1 MLTFALS
8 NKYNHLL
15 KQSIMKKLF
24 AVVLMA
30 VAFAMP
36 TKAQFSW
43 GIQAGLNMSNVT
55 VKEAVDNMSGAV
67 KSRTGFFVGPT
78 VKFTL
83 PIVGLGIDASALY
96 DQREGKSGDETIK
109 SESLQIPINVRYGFG
124 LDSIAEVF
132 AFAGPQFGFK
142 LGGDTDTSIGGTK
155 VSEWTLK
162 SSNLSANIGIGAT
175 IMSKL
180 QAKINYNIALGKTGE
195 VKALDDV
202 TNQLK
207 EVGSAKFN
215 AWQVSLAYFF

>member
-1 MLTFALS
+1 
-8 NKYNHLL
+8 
-15 KQSIMKKLF
+15 MKKLF

-36 TKAQFSW
+36 SKAQFSW
-43 GIQAGLNMSNVT
+43 GIQAGLNMSNVS
-55 VKEAVDNMSGAV
+55 VKEAVDDAGGAV

-83 PIVGLGIDASALY
+83 PIIGLGIDASALY

-109 SESLQIPINVRYGFG
+109 SQTLQIPINVRYGVG
-124 LDSIAEVF
+124 LGSIAEVF

-142 LGGDTDTSIGGTK
+142 LGGDEDTSIGGTK

-175 IMSKL
+175 ILSKL
-180 QAKINYNIALGKTGE
+180 QAKLNYNIALGKTGE
-195 VKALDDV
+195 Y
-202 TNQLK
+202 K
-207 EVGSAKFN
+207 ENVNGVMQEISSAKFN

>member
-1 MLTFALS
+1 
-8 NKYNHLL
+8 
-15 KQSIMKKLF
+15 MKKLF

-36 TKAQFSW
+36 SKAQFSW
-43 GIQAGLNMSNVT
+43 GIQAGLNMSNVS
-55 VKEAVDNMSGAV
+55 VKDAAEDASGAI

-96 DQREGKSGDETIK
+96 DQREGKAGDEVIK
-109 SESLQIPINVRYGFG
+109 SSSIQIPINVRYGIG
-124 LDSIAEVF
+124 LGSIAEVF

-142 LGGDTDTSIGGTK
+142 LSGDKNFGSE
-155 VSEWTLK
+155 EWTLK

-175 IMSKL
+175 VLSKL
-180 QAKINYNIALGKTGE
+180 QAKLNYNIALGKTGE
-195 VKALDDV
+195 MKGKNAAGVM
-202 TNQLK
+202 Q

-215 AWQVSLAYFF
+215 AWQISLAYFF

>member
-36 TKAQFSW
+36 SKAQFSW
-43 GIQAGLNMSNVT
+43 GIQAGLNMSNVS
-55 VKEAVDNMSGAV
+55 VKDAAEDASGAI

-96 DQREGKSGDETIK
+96 DQREGKSGTETIK
-109 SESLQIPINVRYGFG
+109 SQSLQIPVNVRYGIG
-124 LDSIAEVF
+124 LGSIAEVF

-142 LGGDTDTSIGGTK
+142 LSGDKNFGSE
-155 VSEWTLK
+155 EWTLK

-175 IMSKL
+175 VMSKL
-180 QAKINYNIALGKTGE
+180 QAKLNYNIALGKTGE
-195 VKALDDV
+195 FKDKDIA
-202 TNQLK
+202 K
-207 EVGSAKFN
+207 EIGSAKFN
-215 AWQVSLAYFF
+215 AWQISLAYFF

>member
-24 AVVLMA
+24 AVVLLA
-30 VAFAMP
+30 AAFAMP
-36 TKAQFSW
+36 SKAQFSW
-43 GIQAGLNMSNVT
+43 GIQAGLNMSNVS
-55 VKEAVDNMSGAV
+55 VKEAAENAGEAV

-96 DQREGKSGDETIK
+96 DQREGKAGDEVIK
-109 SESLQIPINVRYGFG
+109 SSSIQIPINVRYGFG
-124 LDSIAEVF
+124 LGSVAEVF

-142 LGGDTDTSIGGTK
+142 LSGDKD
-155 VSEWTLK
+155 W
-162 SSNLSANIGIGAT
+162 AAT
-175 IMSKL
+175 VLSKL
-180 QAKINYNIALGKTGE
+180 QAKLNYNIALGKTGE
-195 VKALDDV
+195 MKGKDAAGVM
-202 TNQLK
+202 Q
-207 EVGSAKFN
+207 EIGSAKFN

>member
-1 MLTFALS
+1 
-8 NKYNHLL
+8 
-15 KQSIMKKLF
+15 MKKLF

-36 TKAQFSW
+36 SKAQISW
-43 GIQAGLNMSNVT
+43 GLQAGLNMTNVS
-55 VKEAVDNMSGAV
+55 VKDAVDNAGEAV

-109 SESLQIPINVRYGFG
+109 SQSLQIPINVRYGVG
-124 LDSIAEVF
+124 LGSIAEVF

-142 LGGDTDTSIGGTK
+142 LSGDKNFGSE
-155 VSEWTLK
+155 EWTLK

-175 IMSKL
+175 VLSKL
-180 QAKINYNIALGKTGE
+180 QAKLNYNIALGKTGE
-195 VKALDDV
+195 MKGKDAAGVM
-202 TNQLK
+202 Q
-207 EVGSAKFN
+207 EISSAKFN

>member
-1 MLTFALS
+1 
-8 NKYNHLL
+8 
-15 KQSIMKKLF
+15 MKKLF

-36 TKAQFSW
+36 SKAQFSW
-43 GIQAGLNMSNVT
+43 GIQAGLNMSNVS
-55 VKEAVDNMSGAV
+55 VKEAVDDAGGAV

-83 PIVGLGIDASALY
+83 PIIGLGIDASALY

-109 SESLQIPINVRYGFG
+109 SQSLQIPINVRYGVG
-124 LDSIAEVF
+124 LGSIAEVF

-142 LGGDTDTSIGGTK
+142 LGGDEDTSIGGTK

-175 IMSKL
+175 ILSKL
-180 QAKINYNIALGKTGE
+180 QAKLNYNIALGTTGE
-195 VKALDDV
+195 YKGNINGVM
-202 TNQLK
+202 Q
-207 EVGSAKFN
+207 EISSAKFN